1 MKYNTCMEFDLQDY
15 HFLKSTTDSIKKDL
29 DKVEDEITS
38 MLPEKSTGNSI
49 VLKKNETLTIDIIAT
64 EFIDGAHEAPVFTAS
79 TGMTVIKK
87 TTSQPQFISE
97 VSEMRICWTT
107 YSDDFGGT
115 YSKGIINWNNCI
127 YTINTPGSTQ
137 GQTQWTLT
145 LPEGFN
151 YKITKNYF

>member
-29 DKVEDEITS
+29 DKVEEI
-38 MLPEKSTGNSI
+38 LPEKSTGNSI
-49 VLKKNETLTIDIIAT
+49 VLKKNETLTADIIVT
-64 EFIDGAHEAPVFTAS
+64 EFIDGAHEAPVFTPS
-79 TGMTVIKK
+79 TGMTVSKE

-127 YTINTPGSTQ
+127 YTINTPGN
-137 GQTQWTLT
+137 QTPWTLT

-151 YKITKNYF
+151 HKITKNYF

>member
-1 MKYNTCMEFDLQDY
+1 MPIMKYNTCMEFDLQDY

-29 DKVEDEITS
+29 DEIEKI
-38 MLPEKSTGNSI
+38 LPEKSTENSI

-64 EFIDGAHEAPVFTAS
+64 QFTDGASEAPVFTAS
-79 TGMTVIKK
+79 TGMNVSKK
-87 TTSQPQFISE
+87 TTSQPQFIDE

-115 YSKGIINWNNCI
+115 YNKGIINWNGCI
-127 YTINTPGSTQ
+127 YQINTPGN
-137 GQTQWTLT
+137 QTQWTLT

>member
-29 DKVEDEITS
+29 DKVEEI
-38 MLPEKSTGNSI
+38 LPEKSTGNSI
-49 VLKKNETLTIDIIAT
+49 VLKENETLTIDIIAT

-79 TGMTVIKK
+79 TGMNVSRE
-87 TTSQPQFISE
+87 TTSQPQFINE

-115 YSKGIINWNNCI
+115 
-127 YTINTPGSTQ
+127 
-137 GQTQWTLT
+137 
-145 LPEGFN
+145 
-151 YKITKNYF
+151 

>member
-1 MKYNTCMEFDLQDY
+1 MMKYNTCMEFDLQDY

-38 MLPEKSTGNSI
+38 ILPEKSTGNSI
-49 VLKKNETLTIDIIAT
+49 VLKKDETLTIDIIAT
-64 EFIDGAHEAPVFTAS
+64 EFIDGAHEAPVFTPS
-79 TGMTVIKK
+79 TGMNVIKK
-87 TTSQPQFISE
+87 TTSQPQFISD

-127 YTINTPGSTQ
+127 YQINTPGN
-137 GQTQWTLT
+137 QTQWTLT

>member
-1 MKYNTCMEFDLQDY
+1 MKYNTYMEFDLQDY

-29 DKVEDEITS
+29 DKVEEI
-38 MLPEKSTGNSI
+38 LPEKSTGNTI
-49 VLKKNETLTIDIIAT
+49 VLKKNETLTADIIVT

-79 TGMTVIKK
+79 TGMNVIKK

-115 YSKGIINWNNCI
+115 YSKGIINWNGCI
-127 YTINTPGSTQ
+127 YTINTPGN
-137 GQTQWTLT
+137 QTQWTLT

>member
-29 DKVEDEITS
+29 DEVIS
-38 MLPEKSTGNSI
+38 ILPEKSTENSI

-64 EFIDGAHEAPVFTAS
+64 QFTDGASEAPVFAAS
-79 TGMTVIKK
+79 TGMNVSKK
-87 TTSQPQFISE
+87 STGQPQFINE
-97 VSEMRICWTT
+97 VSEIRICWTT
-107 YSDDFGGT
+107 YSDDFGDT
-115 YSKGIINWNNCI
+115 YSKGIINWNGCI
-127 YTINTPGSTQ
+127 YTINTPGN
-137 GQTQWTLT
+137 QTQWTLT

>member
-29 DKVEDEITS
+29 DKVEEI
-38 MLPEKSTGNSI
+38 LPEKSTGNSI
-49 VLKKNETLTIDIIAT
+49 VLKVNETLTIDIIAT
-64 EFIDGAHEAPVFTAS
+64 EFIDGAHEAPVFTPS
-79 TGMTVIKK
+79 TGMTVIKR

-127 YTINTPGSTQ
+127 YTINTPGN
-137 GQTQWTLT
+137 QTQWTLT

>member
-1 MKYNTCMEFDLQDY
+1 MNCNPHMPFSEQDY
-15 HFLKSTTDSIKKDL
+15 HFLKSTNDSIKKNL
-29 DKVEDEITS
+29 DEVTS
-38 MLPEKSTGNSI
+38 MLPEKSTDNFI
-49 VLKKNETLTIDIIAT
+49 VLKKNITLTADIIVT
-64 EFIDGAHEAPVFTAS
+64 EFIDGSHEAPVFTSSA
-79 TGMTVIKK
+79 GMTVRRE
-87 TTSQPQFISE
+87 TTSEPQFINE

-127 YTINTPGSTQ
+127 YTINTPGN
-137 GQTQWTLT
+137 QTQWTLT

>member
-38 MLPEKSTGNSI
+38 ILPEKSTSNSI

-64 EFIDGAHEAPVFTAS
+64 EFIDGAHEAPVFTPSA
-79 TGMTVIKK
+79 GMNVIKR

-127 YTINTPGSTQ
+127 YTISTPGN
-137 GQTQWTLT
+137 QTQWTLT

>member
-1 MKYNTCMEFDLQDY
+1 MEFDLQDY

-29 DKVEDEITS
+29 DKVEEI
-38 MLPEKSTGNSI
+38 LPEKSTGNSI
-49 VLKKNETLTIDIIAT
+49 ILKKNETLTIDIIAT
-64 EFIDGAHEAPVFTAS
+64 EFIDGAHEAPVFTSS
-79 TGMTVIKK
+79 TGMNVIKR

-127 YTINTPGSTQ
+127 YTINTPGN
-137 GQTQWTLT
+137 QTQWTLT

>member
-38 MLPEKSTGNSI
+38 ILPEKSTGNSI
-49 VLKKNETLTIDIIAT
+49 VLKVNETLTIDIIAT
-64 EFIDGAHEAPVFTAS
+64 EFIDGAHEAPVFTPSA
-79 TGMTVIKK
+79 GMNVIKK

-127 YTINTPGSTQ
+127 YTINTPGN
-137 GQTQWTLT
+137 QTQWTLT

>member
-38 MLPEKSTGNSI
+38 ILPEKSTGNSI
-49 VLKKNETLTIDIIAT
+49 VLKVNETLTIDIIAT
-64 EFIDGAHEAPVFTAS
+64 EFIDGAHEAPVFTPS
-79 TGMTVIKK
+79 TGMTVIKR

-127 YTINTPGSTQ
+127 YTINTPGN
-137 GQTQWTLT
+137 QTQWTLT

>member
-29 DKVEDEITS
+29 DKVEEI
-38 MLPEKSTGNSI
+38 LPEKSTSNSI
-49 VLKKNETLTIDIIAT
+49 VFKKNETLTADIIAT
-64 EFIDGAHEAPVFTAS
+64 QFTDGASEAPVFTPSA
-79 TGMTVIKK
+79 GMTITRK

-107 YSDDFGGT
+107 YTDDFGGE
-115 YSKGIINWNNCI
+115 YSQGIINWNGCI
-127 YTINTPGSTQ
+127 YIIYTPGSSQ

>member
-49 VLKKNETLTIDIIAT
+49 VFEKNVPMIVDIICDCEVESVPSFGTSA
-64 EFIDGAHEAPVFTAS
+64 
-79 TGMTVIKK
+79 GMTIKRVTVNQPGYINSISSMRIVW
-87 TTSQPQFISE
+87 TTSEDNGSRGQIQ
-97 VSEMRICWTT
+97 WTDAYYDIT
-107 YSDDFGGT
+107 TTGT
-115 YSKGIINWNNCI
+115 A
-127 YTINTPGSTQ
+127 
-137 GQTQWTLT
+137 TQWTLT
-145 LPEGFN
+145 LPDGFS

>member
-29 DKVEDEITS
+29 DKVEEI
-38 MLPEKSTGNSI
+38 LPEKSTDSSI
-49 VLKKNETLTIDIIAT
+49 VLKKNETLTIDIIVT
-64 EFIDGAHEAPVFTAS
+64 EFIDGAHEAPVFTPSA
-79 TGMTVIKK
+79 GMTVSKE

-115 YSKGIINWNNCI
+115 YSKGIINWNGCI
-127 YTINTPGSTQ
+127 YTINTPGN
-137 GQTQWTLT
+137 QTQWTLT

>member
-29 DKVEDEITS
+29 DKVEEI
-38 MLPEKSTGNSI
+38 LPEKSTGNSI
-49 VLKKNETLTIDIIAT
+49 VFKKNETLTIDIIAT
-64 EFIDGAHEAPVFTAS
+64 EFIDGAHEAPVFTPS
-79 TGMTVIKK
+79 TGMNVIKR

-127 YTINTPGSTQ
+127 YTINTPGN
-137 GQTQWTLT
+137 QTQWTLT

>member
-38 MLPEKSTGNSI
+38 ILPEKSTENSI
-49 VLKKNETLTIDIIAT
+49 VLKKNETLTADIIAT
-64 EFIDGAHEAPVFTAS
+64 EFIDGAHEAPVFTPSA
-79 TGMTVIKK
+79 GMNVIKK

-127 YTINTPGSTQ
+127 YTINTPGN
-137 GQTQWTLT
+137 QTQWTLT

>member
-29 DKVEDEITS
+29 DKVEEI
-38 MLPEKSTGNSI
+38 LPEKSTGNSI
-49 VLKKNETLTIDIIAT
+49 VLKKDETLTADIIVT

-79 TGMTVIKK
+79 TGMNVIKK

-127 YTINTPGSTQ
+127 YTINTPGN
-137 GQTQWTLT
+137 QTQWTLT

>member
-29 DKVEDEITS
+29 DKVEEI
-38 MLPEKSTGNSI
+38 LPEKSTGNSI

-64 EFIDGAHEAPVFTAS
+64 EFIDGAHETPVFTAS
-79 TGMTVIKK
+79 TGMTVSRE
-87 TTSQPQFISE
+87 TTSQPQFINE

-127 YTINTPGSTQ
+127 YTINTPGN
-137 GQTQWTLT
+137 QTQWTLT